1 MPTRYGGPG
10 RPRAGAGTAA
20 RRGRN
25 PPTAT
30 VPFGPP
36 RRPEP
41 GAPQALTA
49 RGRFPPLRLAQLDS
63 MDTLVIQGGRPLRG
77 PLHVGGSKNT
87 MLPLMAAAVLADG
100 VTTIR
105 NVPALHDVLTF
116 SNVLRVTGCR
126 VSFSP
131 DDNPETPD
139 VMTID
144 ATDLHHYEA
153 PYDLV
158 NKMRASFYMLGAL
171 LGRGGKAKVSLPG
184 GCAWGPRPVDLHL
197 KAMKALGARIEERH
211 GYVFATAPGGRLT
224 GGTIRFEPS
233 SVGATINFLLA
244 AVTAQGESRIENAAA
259 EPDVVVFGQM
269 LQQMGADI
277 SGLGTDTVTIR
288 GVERMNAV
296 DFTNCPDR
304 IELGTYMIAAA
315 IAAEP
320 GETVRLTGA
329 NPDHLGEA
337 FLDAFRLTG
346 VPFSVGQGTVDVT
359 GVAAIQPVSVEAT
372 PYPGFPTD
380 LQAQWTVMMTQA
392 AGAST
397 VRDTV
402 YTDRVKHLPELR
414 RLGAD
419 VRVEGDTVHVA
430 GLAAGGTADGVAHG
444 QPRRLSGATVMS
456 TDLRASV
463 SLVLA
468 GMVAEGE
475 TEVLR
480 VYHLDRG
487 YENLEGKLS
496 RAGIA
501 IVRSSDDTDEMPD

>member
-1 MPTRYGGPG
+1 
-10 RPRAGAGTAA
+10 
-20 RRGRN
+20 
-25 PPTAT
+25 
-30 VPFGPP
+30 
-36 RRPEP
+36 
-41 GAPQALTA
+41 
-49 RGRFPPLRLAQLDS
+49 
-63 MDTLVIQGGRPLRG
+63 MDKLVIQGGRPLRG
-77 PLHVGGSKNT
+77 TLHVGGSKNT

-105 NVPALHDVLTF
+105 NVPSLQDVHTF
-116 SNVLRVTGCR
+116 ANVLRVTGCR
-126 VSFSP
+126 VTFTP
-131 DDNPETPD
+131 DADPDTAD

-144 ATDLHHYEA
+144 ARDVHHYEA
-153 PYDLV
+153 PYELV

-171 LGRGGKAKVSLPG
+171 LGRGGRAKVSLPG

-197 KAMKALGARIEERH
+197 RAMEALGAEIHEEN
-211 GYVFATAPGGRLT
+211 GYVHATAPGGRLK

-244 AVTAQGESRIENAAA
+244 AATAEGTSTIENAAA
-259 EPDVVVFGQM
+259 EPDVVVFGDM
-269 LQQMGADI
+269 LRQMGARI
-277 SGLGTDTVTIR
+277 SGLGTDTVTVE
-288 GVERMNAV
+288 GVERLSPV

-320 GETVRLTGA
+320 GQTVRLTGA
-329 NPDHLGEA
+329 HPDHLGA
-337 FLDAFRLTG
+337 DFLDAFRATG
-346 VPFSVGQGTVDVT
+346 VPFTLGEGTVDVT
-359 GVAAIQPVSVEAT
+359 GVDQIQPVSIETA

-392 AGAST
+392 TGPST

-402 YTDRVKHLPELR
+402 YTDRFKHIPELR

-419 VRVEGDTVHVA
+419 VREEGDTVHVG
-430 GLAAGGTADGVAHG
+430 GLGAGGDSA
-444 QPRRLSGATVMS
+444 PRRMSGATVMS

-475 TEVLR
+475 TTVLR

-496 RAGIA
+496 RAGIEIA
-501 IVRSSDDTDEMPD
+501 RATDEETVEAD